1 MLGGLPVSPRP
12 EPAEP
17 ESFWE
22 AEFTLYLAEH
32 RHPAN
37 KATHFVGIPL
47 LVATAVG
54 ALVLLDWR
62 LFVAGQIVGWAIQLV
77 GHRIEGNR
85 PVLLKRPSAFL
96 MGPLMVLV
104 ELGEWLGLRFAFA
117 RRARAAL
124 DDPR

>member
-1 MLGGLPVSPRP
+1 VSH
-12 EPAEP
+12 PADGASRT
-17 ESFWE
+17 SFWE
-22 AEFTLYLAEH
+22 SEFSFYLAEH

-47 LVATAVG
+47 LIATAVG
-54 ALVLLDWR
+54 ALLLLDWR
-62 LFVAGQIVGWAIQLV
+62 LFVAGQVVGWAIQLV

-124 DDPR
+124 DERH

>member
-1 MLGGLPVSPRP
+1 MAPTVRDS
-12 EPAEP
+12 PAEAVRP
-17 ESFWE
+17 DSYWE
-22 AEFTLYLAEH
+22 REFTLYLAEH

-47 LVATAVG
+47 LIATAVG

-62 LFVAGQIVGWAIQLV
+62 LFLGGQVLGWAIQLV

-85 PVLLKRPSAFL
+85 PVLLERPSAFL

-104 ELGEWLGLRFAFA
+104 ELGELLGLRFGFA
-117 RRARAAL
+117 RRAREAL
-124 DDPR
+124 KAPR